1 MRYNP
6 ERRQEPEEEVTRY
19 VYVISKCWLD
29 EYGRVLSVPL
39 MGLQGELTN
48 VDEVRGCVA
57 VLNAHEEARF
67 GPDAKF
73 FYSYKACDRNL
84 IVDFPF

>member
-6 ERRQEPEEEVTRY
+6 ERPQQPEVNAI

-29 EYGRVLSVPL
+29 EHGRILSVPL

-48 VDEVRGCVA
+48 ADEVKGCVA
-57 VLNAHEEARF
+57 VLNASEEARF
-67 GPDAKF
+67 GPAAKF
-73 FYSYKACDRNL
+73 FYSYKEYDRDV
-84 IVDFPF
+84 IDEFPFD